1 MGKGKL
7 IISFRV
13 SAAETEG
20 GLNKGSVRVVMW
32 KEGTLKDDSEK
43 PDKLDT

>member
-13 SAAETEG
+13 TAAGTEG
-20 GLNKGSVRVVMW
+20 SLNKGSVRAVMW
-32 KEGTLKDDSEK
+32 REGTLKDDSER